1 MKLQA
6 LEKQPDSWEFYT
18 TDDIFIKQMPLV
30 NAGMVVPQHSHTY
43 DHYTM
48 LATGSMR
55 VFKDGK
61 LVGNFKAPSAIFIE
75 AGCKHLL
82 ISLEPN
88 TLAYCLHNLH
98 GKETVPIES
107 HHELGES

>member
-1 MKLQA
+1 MKIEI
-6 LEKQPDSWEFYT
+6 LEQQPESWEFYG
-18 TDDIFIKQMPLV
+18 TDDIFIKQMPLAQ
-30 NAGMVVPQHSHTY
+30 AGMIVPQHSHTY

-55 VFKDGK
+55 VIKDGV
-61 LVGNFKAPSAIFIE
+61 LVGDFWAPTAIFIE
-75 AGCKHLL
+75 RGCKHTL

-98 GKETVPIES
+98 GMATVGIES
-107 HHELGES
+107 HHELGEA